1 MTSYDDIE
9 YEIPLKL
16 KQPDRSIPD
25 SLIEEDEEFKDEYE
39 EEQQYIQSI
48 VNKSNNSINFFEPKK
63 NNIKKI
69 KEKNND
75 SINKKSIKIIPNEI
89 PINKFGSRQFNP
101 RLPFPDK
108 KHIVEKKEVLNMLDD
123 FPAL

>member
-1 MTSYDDIE
+1 MDNDNMEYD
-9 YEIPLKL
+9 IPLKL

-25 SLIEEDEEFKDEYE
+25 LLYEEEFKDEYE
-39 EEQQYIQSI
+39 EEQLYIQSI
-48 VNKSNNSINFFEPKK
+48 VNKSNNCINFFEPKK

-75 SINKKSIKIIPNEI
+75 TNKKPIKIIPNEI
-89 PINKFGSRQFNP
+89 SINKLGSRQFNP

-108 KHIVEKKEVLNMLDD
+108 KHVIEKKEVYNILDD